1 MKQKILRYGIAV
13 TVVVALAIAV
23 ALYLG
28 QRTKQTEGL
37 LDGNGQVRGTEVTV
51 SAKIAGVAEVVAIR
65 EGQTLKT
72 GDLVIS
78 IAARDL
84 EARLDQARAQAAGA
98 QALIAELDAQIKTF
112 DVMSDQ
118 AKASATVTAGS
129 STHEIHRLSEAVSR
143 ANAEVV
149 AAEVQFNQD
158 RKTYERFEQLLAKG
172 FISKNYFDELG
183 ARYRASEAKL
193 SAARQARN
201 EAQAALEQGRAVS
214 GEVAIKR
221 LDVRRIAAERDR
233 VSAARLTASLQ
244 VEAAQARVAELEA
257 LLADTRILAPVDAT
271 VMAKLVEPGE
281 LVAAGRPLATLV
293 NLSDLYVRVYV
304 PEHDVGRIRLGNPA
318 RIFVDAF
325 RDRAFPG
332 KVIEVAQ
339 QAEFTPKDVH
349 MKDEREKLVFGVKVA
364 IENPDGLLKPGMFAD
379 VKIKVDQNA
388 AW

>member
-13 TVVVALAIAV
+13 TGVVALAIGVAV
-23 ALYLG
+23 YLG
-28 QRTKQTEGL
+28 QRTRQTEGL

-51 SAKIAGVAEVVAIR
+51 SAKIAGVADVVAIR
-65 EGQTLKT
+65 EGQILKT

-98 QALIAELDAQIKTF
+98 DALIAELDAQIKTF
-112 DVMSDQ
+112 DVMSEQ
-118 AKASATVTAGS
+118 AKASATVTAS
-129 STHEIHRLSEAVSR
+129 ASTHEVHRLSEALSR
-143 ANAEVV
+143 AKAEVV
-149 AAEVQFNQD
+149 AAEVQVNQD
-158 RKTYERFEQLLAKG
+158 RKTYERFEKLLAQG
-172 FISKNYFDELG
+172 FISKNYFDELV
-183 ARYRASEAKL
+183 ARYRASEARL
-193 SAARQARN
+193 TAARQARD
-201 EAQAALEQGRAVS
+201 EAQAALEKGRAVS

-244 VEAAQARVAELEA
+244 AGAARARVAEMEA

-304 PEHDVGRIRLGNPA
+304 PERDVGRIRLGNPA

-349 MKDEREKLVFGVKVA
+349 MKDEREKLVFGVKIA

>member
-1 MKQKILRYGIAV
+1 MKRKILRYGIAV
-13 TVVVALAIAV
+13 IGMIALAIGT

-28 QRTKQTEGL
+28 QRTKQPKGL

-51 SAKIAGVAEVVAIR
+51 SAKIGGVADVVAIR
-65 EGQTLKT
+65 EGQILKT
-72 GDLVIS
+72 GDLIIS
-78 IAARDL
+78 ISARDL

-98 QALIAELDAQIKTF
+98 QALIAELDAQLKAF
-112 DVMSDQ
+112 DVMSEQ
-118 AKASATVTAGS
+118 AKASEIVTAGT
-129 STHEIHRLSEAVSR
+129 STHEIHRLSEALARTR
-143 ANAEVV
+143 AEIV

-158 RKTYERFEQLLAKG
+158 RRTYERFEKLLAQG
-172 FISKNYFDELG
+172 FISKNYFDELA
-183 ARYRASEAKL
+183 ARYRASEARL
-193 SAARQARN
+193 VAARQARD
-201 EAQAALEQGRAVS
+201 EAQAALEKGRAVS

-221 LDVRRIAAERDR
+221 LDVRRIAAEQER
-233 VSAARLTASLQ
+233 VSAARLTAALQ
-244 VEAAQARVAELEA
+244 VDAARARVAELDA
-257 LLADTRILAPVDAT
+257 QLADTRILAPVEAT

-293 NLSDLYVRVYV
+293 NLSDLYVRVYI
-304 PEHDVGRIRLGNPA
+304 PEREVGRIRLGNPA
-318 RIFVDAF
+318 RIFADAF
-325 RDRAFPG
+325 RNRAFPG

-379 VKIKVDQNA
+379 VKIKVDQDA

>member
-1 MKQKILRYGIAV
+1 MKQKTLRYGIAV
-13 TVVVALAIAV
+13 TAVVALAIAV

-28 QRTKQTEGL
+28 QRTKQAEGL

-51 SAKIAGVAEVVAIR
+51 SAKIAGVADVVAIR
-65 EGQTLKT
+65 EGQILKT
-72 GDLVIS
+72 GELVIS
-78 IAARDL
+78 IAARDF

-98 QALIAELDAQIKTF
+98 QALVAELDAQIKTF
-112 DVMSDQ
+112 DVMSEQ
-118 AKASATVTAGS
+118 AKASATVTAGA
-129 STHEIHRLSEAVSR
+129 TAHEIHRRSEALSR
-143 ANAEVV
+143 AKAEVV
-149 AAEVQFNQD
+149 AAEVQLNQD
-158 RKTYERFEQLLAKG
+158 RKAYERFEKLLAQG

-183 ARYRASEAKL
+183 TRYRASEAKL
-193 SAARQARN
+193 SAARQARD
-201 EAQAALEQGRAVS
+201 EAQAALEQGRAIS
-214 GEVAIKR
+214 GEVAIKQ

-244 VEAAQARVAELEA
+244 VEAARARVAELEA

-304 PEHDVGRIRLGNPA
+304 PERDVGRIRLGNPA

-349 MKDEREKLVFGVKVA
+349 MKDEREKLVFGVKIA